1 MDLYFADA
9 RKRELDIALTL
20 ANDLV
25 IGDKLQ
31 IIKRKPP
38 TSMQRLKSIAFD
50 TGMNTTCNYKGFT
63 YVGIDNRSI
72 SRIDRNDNE
81 SKNFIQLPNS
91 PLNIRAHKDRLFV
104 LIYGQPYKIMAYDLH
119 GQQMKSWDH
128 TVGNGSWRG
137 NKLWIVGNEI
147 FTADVTNRRIS
158 VYNLE
163 GKTERQIPC
172 PLMQNSTWVSMCAVG
187 DDSVI
192 ITAYNPSAVLRF
204 NLKTSTVMWKTELT
218 EYPYC
223 STMYYGAVLVGRDG
237 FNSSRGVWI
246 QVLDYKTG
254 E

>member
-1 MDLYFADA
+1 M
-9 RKRELDIALTL
+9 DIALTL
-20 ANDLV
+20 ANAMV

-31 IIKRKPP
+31 VIKRKPP
-38 TSMQRLKSIAFD
+38 TSMQHLKSIAFD
-50 TGMNTTCNYKGFT
+50 TGLNTACNYKGFT

-91 PLNIRAHKDRLFV
+91 PVNIRAHKDRLFV
-104 LIYGQPYKIMAYDLH
+104 LIYGQPYKIMVYDLH

-128 TVGNGSWRG
+128 TDGNGSWRG

-147 FTADVTNRRIS
+147 FAADVSNQRIY
-158 VYNLE
+158 VYTLE
-163 GKTERQIPC
+163 GKTEREIPC
-172 PLMQNSTWVSMCAVG
+172 PLMKNSTWVSTCAAG
-187 DDSVI
+187 RDSVI
-192 ITAYNPSAVLRF
+192 ITTSTPKTVTRF
-204 NLKTSTVMWKTELT
+204 NLRTSAVMWKTELK
-218 EYPYC
+218 EIPYC

-237 FNSSRGVWI
+237 YNNSRGVWI